1 MVNSAFNFCFGS
13 RNFTFERRDALVQF
27 VDRQRIEILH
37 RQLAEEVV
45 LATRKFFV
53 GVHLGSNVDRG
64 GHDVNKAAGFY
75 GARK

>member
-1 MVNSAFNFCFGS
+1 MVNGAFNFCFGS

-27 VDRQRIEILH
+27 IDRKGIEVL
-37 RQLAEEVV
+37 RRKLAEEVV
-45 LATRKFFV
+45 LATRKVFV
-53 GVHLGSNVDRG
+53 GVHLPTNVDRG

>member
-13 RNFTFERRDALVQF
+13 RNFTFERRDALVQL
-27 VDRQRIEILH
+27 VDRQWIEVLH

-45 LATRKFFV
+45 RATRQVFV
-53 GVHLGSNVDRG
+53 GVHPATNVDRG